1 MGKRILMV
9 SAVLLIVATGATA
22 EAAKV
27 IFYQTGEDI
36 FETGPMPP
44 PYDTMPQLQNVK
56 AGYKCKIFG
65 IFWAYMHI
73 WNCEPVAFRG
83 DTYDRNPNLVSAIK
97 AKYKE
102 SDMKVGLWKKHGRWL
117 FALIIVGLIVMVVAG
132 KKKKSEG

>member
-1 MGKRILMV
+1 MGKRILLSV
-9 SAVLLIVATGATA
+9 VLLLLVAYAAPA

-36 FETGPMPP
+36 FEAGPMPP
-44 PYDTMPQLQNVK
+44 PYDKNPQLQNVK

-83 DTYDRNPNLVSAIK
+83 DTYDRNPELVAAIK

-117 FALIIVGLIVMVVAG
+117 FVLIVLGMIVMGVAG
-132 KKKKSEG
+132 KKKKAEG